1 MAQDCLYFTANCM
14 SDFIKYAITL
24 LILTIFMGILM
35 NLMDTKLLALLR
47 ENARRSTSELA
58 RELNVSRS
66 TLQSRI
72 NKLEQNGIIKGYTVE
87 YADEYENRLVSAH
100 VLIMVHQKLTA
111 RTNRELHA
119 IPQVK
124 SLYAISGDY
133 DLMAVLMTETTE
145 ALSATLDNIGN
156 LEGVERTNSSF
167 ILETKFIR

>member
-1 MAQDCLYFTANCM
+1 MV
-14 SDFIKYAITL
+14 
-24 LILTIFMGILM
+24 ILM
-35 NLMDTKLLALLR
+35 NTMDTKLLALLR

-72 NKLEQNGIIKGYTVE
+72 NKLEQNGIVKGYTVE

-133 DLMAVLMTETTE
+133 DLIAILMTETTE